1 MLYDSVPYKILRHFA
16 HNPGLNRGVS
26 IGDLIIAI
34 NVKPG
39 TAVHQRMTIDV
50 IAKDANGVPTW
61 DIRKTPDNLYWMTV
75 AEARRAMP
83 YLKAIKR
90 RHYEKIRREFV
101 RAA

>member
-34 NVKPG
+34 NVNPG

-50 IAKDANGVPTW
+50 IGKGW
-61 DIRKTPDNLYWMTV
+61 DIRKTPDHTYWMTV
-75 AEARRAMP
+75 AEARRAIP

-90 RHYEKIRREFV
+90 RHYDKIRREFV